1 MEIFMK
7 AGENINSIE
16 HIFALYGFLSSS
28 QKFSRSLRSLD
39 CILPVRKLGMQRD
52 YTTSVILSH
61 IFCFVILDS
70 QLPKYIKIR
79 VKSHKSPE

>member
-7 AGENINSIE
+7 AGKNINSIE

-39 CILPVRKLGMQRD
+39 CILPVRKLGMNV
-52 YTTSVILSH
+52 TTLPQLYCLIFSALLSLTVS
-61 IFCFVILDS
+61 FQNTL
-70 QLPKYIKIR
+70 KYA
-79 VKSHKSPE
+79 